1 MKTVYNQ
8 EGFNVDGFY
17 WRSMGWY
24 GEILEGETRE
34 TATERLQKEMRDYLV
49 KCHPNAPL
57 QAWQVDMQNQRHE
70 PTTIPTLKVE
80 REPGDAILEGIN
92 AADSWDG
99 VKGLKS
105 YQYLVKN
112 NQTWL
117 EAFNNQKTK
126 LGGIIG

>member
-1 MKTVYNQ
+1 MITTVTYTRAYIIGAFLQEKIGVEIELSENQ
-8 EGFNVDGFY
+8 DPLEA
-17 WRSMGWY
+17 
-24 GEILEGETRE
+24 ILEAKKLTDSAHE
-34 TATERLQKEMRDYLV
+34 
-49 KCHPNAPL
+49 
-57 QAWQVDMQNQRHE
+57 QANPHLYNGSQPIPE
-70 PTTIPTLKVE
+70 PTTLPTLKVE

-117 EAFNNQKTK
+117 EAFSNQKIK
-126 LGGIIG
+126 LGVIG